1 MINGINNN
9 EVWLY
14 KVVNG
19 GHEWPGAWGNMDIN
33 AGEEVWNFFSQYLV
47 IADRGDINFD
57 GSINIMDMLLISN
70 NILNNESYNYT
81 DQLGLMFRSASWER
95 FLPDLTYHEPYRIRI
110 SGPSFKL
117 E

>member
-1 MINGINNN
+1 MVTEKHINGINNN

-70 NILNNESYNYT
+70 NILNNESYNYLSDFNQ
-81 DQLGLMFRSASWER
+81 DQNVNSLDIISVAQYILGF
-95 FLPDLTYHEPYRIRI
+95 
-110 SGPSFKL
+110 
-117 E
+117 